1 MRDDPSPPEPTAP
14 KPSGVSRRGRHK
26 IYLGM
31 AAGVGKT
38 MRALSDV
45 RDQRREGAD
54 ALVGLLETHGR
65 KGTQDAAAELPVF
78 PRLEVEY
85 KGVKLGE
92 LDVRGLIER
101 KPELVM
107 VDELAHTNAPGS
119 RNPKRYMD
127 VEELLEAGIN
137 VVSTLNV
144 QHLESL
150 NDEVAR
156 LTGVRVRERVPDR
169 VVLEASEVVI
179 VDITP
184 EALRERLQ
192 AGKVYARDKV
202 DQALQS
208 FFKLENLSSL
218 REITLRHTAD
228 VVEDEPSRPEEVLGR
243 GVKERIAVA
252 VRAEAHEARLIRRAA
267 RIAQRLSADLAVLH
281 VKRRPYSSEELEVL
295 NGLEALAREFGADWQ
310 VLEGQDIA
318 SSLVSFVRREHVTQI
333 IVGESHRSRLQV
345 IVFGS
350 VVHEV
355 MRRTSG
361 VDVYVIADDD

>member
-1 MRDDPSPPEPTAP
+1 
-14 KPSGVSRRGRHK
+14 
-26 IYLGM
+26 M

-38 MRALSDV
+38 VRALADI
-45 RDQRREGAD
+45 RDQRREGVD
-54 ALVGLLETHGR
+54 ALVGFLETHGR
-65 KGTQDAAAELPVF
+65 KETQAAATELPLF

-85 KGVKLGE
+85 KGVRLGE
-92 LDVRGLIER
+92 LDAPGLIER

-127 VEELLEAGIN
+127 VEELLQAGIN

-169 VVLEASEVVI
+169 VVLEADEVVI
-179 VDITP
+179 VDISP
-184 EALRERLQ
+184 EALRDRLQ
-192 AGKVYARDKV
+192 AGKVYNPDKV
-202 DQALQS
+202 EQALSS
-208 FFKLENLSSL
+208 FFKLENLANL

-228 VVEDEPSRPEEVLGR
+228 VVEEEPHHPEEVLGR
-243 GVKERIAVA
+243 GIKERIAVA
-252 VRAEAHEARLIRRAA
+252 VRAEAREARLIRRGA
-267 RIAQRLSADLAVLH
+267 RMAQRLAADLSVLH
-281 VKRRPYSSEELEVL
+281 VKPRPYTDKELEVL
-295 NGLEALAREFGADWQ
+295 NELEALAHEFGADWHI
-310 VLEGQDIA
+310 LE
-318 SSLVSFVRREHVTQI
+318 SHSVTLSLVSFVRREHITQI
-333 IVGESHRSRLQV
+333 IVGESHRSRWRE

-355 MRRTSG
+355 MRRTTG
-361 VDVYVIADDD
+361 VDVYVIADND